1 MYKPLPLS
9 QWLNAP
15 RPDDTPIAWLEDRI
29 WTLGE
34 LRHDV
39 TQLVDI
45 LRQEEGERWALCF
58 DNGYL
63 FIVALLAALHA
74 GKTPY
79 ASRADSRAAQ
89 LNEQR
94 SLLQWR
100 PERHNAR
107 FFGAAAVGHFHSAD

>member
-15 RPDDTPIAWLEDRI
+15 RPDNTPIAWLDDRI

-74 GKTPY
+74 
-79 ASRADSRAAQ
+79 D
-89 LNEQR
+89 
-94 SLLQWR
+94 
-100 PERHNAR
+100 
-107 FFGAAAVGHFHSAD
+107 